1 MPSHSRAK
9 RVASGSVLIS
19 LVNWS
24 YSLVT
29 DGVKATPEINP
40 LPVDKS
46 VLIVTIQ
53 FRCIGKVREFRL
65 FSYGY
70 LILSIQ
76 QRSNTIPTTTSR
88 HHDEGCFPHDAEDK
102 LQLGQQCFEDYN
114 FTFSEI
120 FSAAASLW
128 PGERRG
134 LSSVSR
140 YRAVLASFTCPSSNC
155 AALRSPVS

>member
-1 MPSHSRAK
+1 MAQSETSTNGHRQRRSIATAYPVARCSSRRATFTRRK
-9 RVASGSVLIS
+9 TASSCSRKCPVWLPLAWTS
-19 LVNWS
+19 PWK
-24 YSLVT
+24 
-29 DGVKATPEINP
+29 DGVDDPRTK
-40 LPVDKS
+40 
-46 VLIVTIQ
+46 
-53 FRCIGKVREFRL
+53 R
-65 FSYGY
+65 
-70 LILSIQ
+70 
-76 QRSNTIPTTTSR
+76 
-88 HHDEGCFPHDAEDK
+88 DEGCFPHDAEDK